1 MVKEKVLEEGE
12 PTCYNEALKT
22 YDTLLSHI
30 KRRFERLIL
39 PDGGQSRARLP
50 AGDVR
55 RLGL

>member
-12 PTCYNEALKT
+12 PTCYNKALKT
-22 YDTLLSHI
+22 YNTLLSHI
-30 KRRFERLIL
+30 KRQFERLIL

-50 AGDVR
+50 ADDVR